1 MYILIF
7 PDLINI
13 FTNSDADVG
22 NPGKMIFGDFGDFFV
37 FQGVVDG
44 PGASQTKM
52 VQLMVRW
59 TIVQILL
66 VVLVVMV
73 SMMVQLMKLK
83 GIRTHAI
90 FV

>member
-22 NPGKMIFGDFGDFFV
+22 NPGKMSRWPRV
-37 FQGVVDG
+37 LLKQ
-44 PGASQTKM
+44 KM

-66 VVLVVMV
+66 VVLVAMV

-83 GIRTHAI
+83 GIRAHAI
-90 FV
+90 FFV

>member
-22 NPGKMIFGDFGDFFV
+22 NPGKMMNLVILVIFFV

-44 PGASQTKM
+44 PGCFSNK
-52 VQLMVRW
+52 RW
-59 TIVQILL
+59 F
-66 VVLVVMV
+66 
-73 SMMVQLMKLK
+73 S
-83 GIRTHAI
+83 
-90 FV
+90 